1 MKKKSNKQQ
10 PAQKRNWYKAL
21 IVGWSSMINSMCT
34 SQVLY
39 NEEKERLRIAQT
51 ILTQIISEWKPVR

>member
-21 IVGWSSMINSMCT
+21 IAGWCSMINSMCA
-34 SQVLY
+34 SRVLY
-39 NEEKERLRIAQT
+39 DEEKERLRITQS
-51 ILTQIISEWKPVR
+51 ILKQIISEWKPVR